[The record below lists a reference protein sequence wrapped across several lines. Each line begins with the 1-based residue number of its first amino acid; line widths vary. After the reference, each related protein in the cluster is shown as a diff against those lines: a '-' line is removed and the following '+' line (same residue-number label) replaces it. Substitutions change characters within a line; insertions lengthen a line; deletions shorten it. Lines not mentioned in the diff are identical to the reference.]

1 MELSTTNVVTVNKN
15 VFQLMKLPLE
25 LRIMIYKLSLD
36 YNSGTFNTICQW
48 VHAYSDVV
56 HVVLRRLHRAQSLC
70 YSVFR
75 DDSRC
80 WPETY
85 LPKFNT
91 PTCLLISKTVHAEAL
106 PELRKQPFVFGPD
119 FGHLSLQ
126 CSEIISPAS
135 LACLER
141 IHFSATTLAGLRAMM
156 SGPLVYGSKK
166 LEGRYKR
173 RTANPKHVTWSGL
186 LQANADSSLRV
197 VSFECLGVLPPTAI
211 DLKNNEHEHEKVQP
225 CSQSSN
231 SVLANIE
238 SRKLL

>member
-1 MELSTTNVVTVNKN
+1 
-15 VFQLMKLPLE
+15 
-25 LRIMIYKLSLD
+25 
-36 YNSGTFNTICQW
+36 
-48 VHAYSDVV
+48 
-56 HVVLRRLHRAQSLC
+56 
-70 YSVFR
+70 
-75 DDSRC
+75 
-80 WPETY
+80 
-85 LPKFNT
+85 
-91 PTCLLISKTVHAEAL
+91 
-106 PELRKQPFVFGPD
+106 
-119 FGHLSLQ
+119 
-126 CSEIISPAS
+126 
-135 LACLER
+135 
-141 IHFSATTLAGLRAMM
+141 M

>member
-126 CSEIISPAS
+126 CSEIISPA
-135 LACLER
+135 
-141 IHFSATTLAGLRAMM
+141 F
-156 SGPLVYGSKK
+156 
-166 LEGRYKR
+166 
-173 RTANPKHVTWSGL
+173 SGL
-186 LQANADSSLRV
+186 SRADSLQRDYLSRV
-197 VSFECLGVLPPTAI
+197 EGDDEWTSRVW
-211 DLKNNEHEHEKVQP
+211 
-225 CSQSSN
+225 
-231 SVLANIE
+231 IE
-238 SRKLL
+238 EVGG